1 MNVVAKDDQE
11 CFDFCRELDDG
22 YDDDHVSNLMPKV
35 KNAVRLKVHETEDVG
50 IVSSFTT

>member
-1 MNVVAKDDQE
+1 MSRGLGDVYKRQ
-11 CFDFCRELDDG
+11 ELDDG

-35 KNAVRLKVHETEDVG
+35 KNAVRLKVDETEEVG